1 MLYPASVGTREL
13 DPRADRGEERKA
25 GSRQEQ
31 SSGPATHRAEPGPLV
46 GRQPSTPRRPER
58 ERTLLQVSHH
68 YLKQTTCASG
78 TLEAGKATLLELNHC
93 VDIYPRGSSAVSTIW
108 GTMHRGTDPTKNLEG
123 EGDGSSSWDPPYILK
138 PSRALKLAWLAG
150 KRLRRNLLYSG
161 FGGLLDALIGRL
173 ITAFTAGI
181 QDLPNP
187 EAEPD
192 LEGGGD
198 EEDH

>member
-1 MLYPASVGTREL
+1 
-13 DPRADRGEERKA
+13 
-25 GSRQEQ
+25 
-31 SSGPATHRAEPGPLV
+31 
-46 GRQPSTPRRPER
+46 
-58 ERTLLQVSHH
+58 
-68 YLKQTTCASG
+68 
-78 TLEAGKATLLELNHC
+78 
-93 VDIYPRGSSAVSTIW
+93 
-108 GTMHRGTDPTKNLEG
+108 
-123 EGDGSSSWDPPYILK
+123 
-138 PSRALKLAWLAG
+138 LAG

-192 LEGGGD
+192 LEGGRD

>member
-1 MLYPASVGTREL
+1 MLRPASVGTREL
-13 DPRADRGEERKA
+13 TEEKRGRLAQDRSRAQA
-25 GSRQEQ
+25 PQ
-31 SSGPATHRAEPGPLV
+31 SNGGARPTC
-46 GRQPSTPRRPER
+46 GRQPSTSRQG
-58 ERTLLQVSHH
+58 ERTLSHLIH
-68 YLKQTTCASG
+68 IITNNLREANSG
-78 TLEAGKATLLELNHC
+78 SWQSHLTGVEHC

>member
-1 MLYPASVGTREL
+1 MVAVQC
-13 DPRADRGEERKA
+13 PR
-25 GSRQEQ
+25 S
-31 SSGPATHRAEPGPLV
+31 
-46 GRQPSTPRRPER
+46 
-58 ERTLLQVSHH
+58 
-68 YLKQTTCASG
+68 
-78 TLEAGKATLLELNHC
+78 
-93 VDIYPRGSSAVSTIW
+93 

-173 ITAFTAGI
+173 ITAFTAGLYD
-181 QDLPNP
+181 QAEPD
-187 EAEPD
+187 AEPD

>member
-1 MLYPASVGTREL
+1 
-13 DPRADRGEERKA
+13 
-25 GSRQEQ
+25 
-31 SSGPATHRAEPGPLV
+31 
-46 GRQPSTPRRPER
+46 
-58 ERTLLQVSHH
+58 
-68 YLKQTTCASG
+68 
-78 TLEAGKATLLELNHC
+78 
-93 VDIYPRGSSAVSTIW
+93 
-108 GTMHRGTDPTKNLEG
+108 MHRGTDPTKNLEG

-198 EEDH
+198 DAVDH

>member
-1 MLYPASVGTREL
+1 MGASRPPRGPESTHHDVRRMYLYF
-13 DPRADRGEERKA
+13 
-25 GSRQEQ
+25 
-31 SSGPATHRAEPGPLV
+31 TH
-46 GRQPSTPRRPER
+46 
-58 ERTLLQVSHH
+58 
-68 YLKQTTCASG
+68 CASEQQ
-78 TLEAGKATLLELNHC
+78 TLEAGEATYLELITLRGEIHVVAVQC
-93 VDIYPRGSSAVSTIW
+93 PRS
-108 GTMHRGTDPTKNLEG
+108 GTVHRGTDPTKNLEG

-138 PSRALKLAWLAG
+138 PRRALKLAWLAG

-198 EEDH
+198 DVVDH